1 MIRTLWVLFL
11 IFAVLKF
18 TGNIDWSWG
27 WVFVPFWGPLV
38 LVAPVFTYFF
48 IKEIQ
53 GKEDVHR
60 VE

>member
-1 MIRTLWVLFL
+1 
-11 IFAVLKF
+11 
-18 TGNIDWSWG
+18 
-27 WVFVPFWGPLV
+27 VPFWGPLV